1 MRKPKTMYVDVHCHL
16 SFPEFDGD
24 RDAVI
29 RQMIREDI
37 SLLVDP
43 GIDLETSRKSIA
55 LAAAHPMI
63 HANVGLHPHETSH
76 PLSETIFDELA
87 ELASSPKVVAIGE
100 TGLDYHYP
108 DCDRAR
114 QQEAFRAMLQ
124 ISEKLDL
131 PVVIHCR
138 DAWDDLLA
146 ILEEEKHSSQRGVMH
161 CFSGDCAIARRC
173 IRLGFMLSIPGT
185 VTYKRSLLPDVIREV
200 PIEHLL
206 TETDSP
212 YLSPVPFRGKR
223 NNPSNVRLVTEAIAE
238 IKKTGLKETANRI
251 AENASAMFRL
261 ERF

>member
-1 MRKPKTMYVDVHCHL
+1 
-16 SFPEFDGD
+16 
-24 RDAVI
+24 
-29 RQMIREDI
+29 
-37 SLLVDP
+37 
-43 GIDLETSRKSIA
+43 
-55 LAAAHPMI
+55 
-63 HANVGLHPHETSH
+63 
-76 PLSETIFDELA
+76 
-87 ELASSPKVVAIGE
+87 
-100 TGLDYHYP
+100 
-108 DCDRAR
+108 
-114 QQEAFRAMLQ
+114 
-124 ISEKLDL
+124 
-131 PVVIHCR
+131 
-138 DAWDDLLA
+138 DLLA

-161 CFSGDCAIARRC
+161 CFSGDGAIARRC